1 MSPAGSAILWDML
14 VSHIG
19 QIVGAGDIV
28 PEPFGWKILDVLEW
42 LLNDVLSS
50 SQRVPLLLTRSR
62 WIDISQVLLS

>member
-1 MSPAGSAILWDML
+1 ML

-28 PEPFGWKILDVLEW
+28 PEPFGREILDVLEW
-42 LLNDVLSS
+42 LLNDVLSG